1 MPAHSRS
8 AAVPSPLPVTAS
20 LPPKLEA
27 DAISAAQDAF
37 IGAALVG
44 PTVSVALTLAAL
56 AAATAYGAPLTLAL
70 TAVPV
75 LVIANAYRRLN
86 LWSANCGAS
95 FEWVG
100 RAINPYLGFLTGWL
114 MVAGTLIGTLSP
126 VVALG
131 PNVLAV
137 FGAPTG
143 DKWDN
148 VLLGTMLTVGM
159 LVISVIGIRLSART
173 QVSIGIIEYALLI
186 TIAVTGL
193 WWVLTRHP
201 WWC

>member
-1 MPAHSRS
+1 MSAHPRHG
-8 AAVPSPLPVTAS
+8 AVPGPVPLVTSPAA
-20 LPPKLEA
+20 KLEA

-56 AAATAYGAPLTLAL
+56 AAATAYAAPLTLAL
-70 TAVPV
+70 TAIPV

-86 LWSANCGAS
+86 LWNANCGAS
-95 FEWVG
+95 EWVG
-100 RAINPYLGFLTGWL
+100 RAINPSLGFLTGWL

-137 FGAPTG
+137 FGA
-143 DKWDN
+143 
-148 VLLGTMLTVGM
+148 
-159 LVISVIGIRLSART
+159 
-173 QVSIGIIEYALLI
+173 
-186 TIAVTGL
+186 
-193 WWVLTRHP
+193 
-201 WWC
+201 